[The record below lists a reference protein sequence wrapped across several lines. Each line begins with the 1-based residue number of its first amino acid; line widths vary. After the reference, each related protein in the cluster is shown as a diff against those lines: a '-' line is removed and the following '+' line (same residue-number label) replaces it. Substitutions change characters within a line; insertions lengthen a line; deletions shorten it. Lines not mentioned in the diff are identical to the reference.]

1 MTSFKKTRGLLARSY
16 LADII
21 SDEEFVLLYDCSFS
35 KNLELPYEE
44 YERFDLEEMADSECR
59 AEFRVNKRDLLH
71 LAECLQ
77 IPDVFVCNQ
86 GSVCEGMEAICM
98 LLRRLS
104 YPCRYSDMIP
114 RFGRPAPVLS
124 MVTNKVIDFIYDTHG
139 WRIKQ
144 WNHDLL
150 SQANLQTYADAVHA
164 KGAAL
169 ENCFGF
175 VDGTVRPIARPDENQ
190 RVVYNGHKRVHAL
203 KFQSVA
209 LPNGIIANMYGP
221 VGGYYILINFHQ
233 CLKSCLKLKT
243 FHCYEFQKARRMMR
257 ACCVILDYFS
267 SYSGMHILQQDNL
280 CAYMG
285 TLHTP

>member
-1 MTSFKKTRGLLARSY
+1 MTSFKKTREFLAGCY
-16 LADII
+16 LTEII

-35 KNLELPYEE
+35 KNLELPYKD

-59 AEFRVNKRDLLH
+59 AEFRVNKRDLPR
-71 LAECLQ
+71 LAESLQ
-77 IPDVFVCNQ
+77 IPDTFVCNQ
-86 GSVCEGMEAICM
+86 GSVCEGMEAVCM

-104 YPCRYSDMIP
+104 YPCRYSDMMT

-124 MVTNKVIDFIYDTHG
+124 MVTNKVIDFVYNTHG

-150 SQANLQTYADAVHA
+150 RPARLQTYADAVYA

-221 VGGYYILINFHQ
+221 VGGYNMLINFNQ
-233 CLKSCLKLKT
+233 YLQSLVKLKIV
-243 FHCYEFQKARRMMR
+243 HCYEFQKARSTMQ
-257 ACCVILDYFS
+257 ACWVILDCFTTCS
-267 SYSGMHILQQDNL
+267 SMHILQQDIL

>member
-1 MTSFKKTRGLLARSY
+1 MTSFKKTRELLTGSY

-35 KNLELPYEE
+35 KNLELPYDE

-59 AEFRVNKRDLLH
+59 AEFRVNKRDLPH

-77 IPDVFVCNQ
+77 IPDAFVCNQ
-86 GSVCEGMEAICM
+86 GSVCDGMEAICM

-124 MVTNKVIDFIYDTHG
+124 MVTNKVIDFIYDNHG

-150 SQANLQTYADAVHA
+150 SPARLQTYADAVYA

-221 VGGYYILINFHQ
+221 VGGYCILFKFNQYLRVLFKTQNFS
-233 CLKSCLKLKT
+233 LL
-243 FHCYEFQKARRMMR
+243 
-257 ACCVILDYFS
+257 
-267 SYSGMHILQQDNL
+267 
-280 CAYMG
+280 
-285 TLHTP
+285 